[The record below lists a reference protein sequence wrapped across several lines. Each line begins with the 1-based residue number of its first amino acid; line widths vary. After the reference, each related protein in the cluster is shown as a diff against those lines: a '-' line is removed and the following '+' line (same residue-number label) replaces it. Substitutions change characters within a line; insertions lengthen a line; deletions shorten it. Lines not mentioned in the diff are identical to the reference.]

1 MADFWLISVPLDK
14 TTSASVE
21 KLKRAITKTQ
31 LCSNWKFSIPDL
43 KVSLPHI
50 SQGYFS
56 SCYFVILPAVWCWI
70 CVVPLH
76 FCHCCTRVL
85 KPLLKLV
92 FFSVNMMKYVT
103 KFQWDTAKYPPALPL
118 SSLVDIIG
126 KEVLQVETEFKSRAS
141 AYYSLKANLEHKLNN
156 SGYLTTLLVVVN
168 RYLQWERSY
177 ESLSQFVVPGS
188 SRKLFEDGEGGIFS
202 VTLFKRVECEFK
214 AKAQESKFI
223 VREYCFDQEEREQQ
237 KIREYTI
244 LKREQYEIFVRWLM
258 VNFSQLF
265 IAWIHLKAIGV
276 FVESVLRY
284 GLPVNYQAL
293 LLQTDKKHS
302 KKLRDTLS
310 SLFKHLDPT
319 DSLKYVS
326 CDIPGLCQ
334 EEYSS
339 YICFPINT
347 SML

>member
-43 KVSLPHI
+43 KVRFLPHI

-214 AKAQESKFI
+214 AK
-223 VREYCFDQEEREQQ
+223 
-237 KIREYTI
+237 
-244 LKREQYEIFVRWLM
+244 EIFVRWLM